1 MFAVVLVFGVP
12 MILAAALISPSALHN
27 LVHGWMLYAVVAAGL
42 PFIAWQTFLMIFAF
56 PPSGT
61 GRVAA
66 VLRLWLGGTV
76 MVAAVFNLLI
86 AMGDYSPER
95 PGLNP
100 KAGFLLAGFVI
111 CMLVSCGVWGGFARI
126 LPREVALRGAFVTG
140 CLLFAV
146 VATLGYLL
154 PG

>member
-1 MFAVVLVFGVP
+1 MSAVVLVFGLP

-27 LVHGWMLYAVVAAGL
+27 LVHGWMFYAVVAAGL
-42 PFIAWQTFLMIFAF
+42 PFIAWQTFLTVFAF
-56 PPSGT
+56 PSPGT
-61 GRVAA
+61 GRMAA
-66 VLRLWLGGTV
+66 VLKLWLGGIV

-86 AMGDYSPER
+86 AMGDYSLER
-95 PGLNP
+95 PGLYP

-111 CMLVSCGVWGGFARI
+111 CMLVSCGLWGGFARI
-126 LPREVALRGAFVTG
+126 LPREVALGGALVTG

-154 PG
+154 AG